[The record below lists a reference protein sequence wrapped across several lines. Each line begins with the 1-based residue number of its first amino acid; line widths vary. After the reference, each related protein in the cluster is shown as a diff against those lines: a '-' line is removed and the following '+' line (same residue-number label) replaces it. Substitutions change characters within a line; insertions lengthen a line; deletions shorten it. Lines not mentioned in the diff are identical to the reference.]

1 MRQRTLGAT
10 GTLVSELCLG
20 AMTFGAETDE
30 SGAHAILDHYVEAG
44 GTFIDTA
51 NVYSAGVS
59 EEIIGSWLAKRG
71 HHDDLVIAT
80 KARMP
85 IPPHGPNDAGLSRP
99 ALRRA
104 LTASLRRLSLDA
116 VDLYQVHSWDPLT
129 PLDETL
135 GTLNDL
141 VHEGLIRYVGI
152 SNFTGWQL
160 QRATLLSSYHAWAP
174 PVTLQPQ
181 YSLVSRE
188 IEWELVPLC
197 ADEGIGLL
205 PWSPLGGGWLT
216 GKYRRDEQPAGETR
230 LGEDP
235 DRGVEAY
242 GRRGTERTWRTVEA
256 VRRIAADLG
265 ASPAQVALRWVTDR
279 PTVSSTILGVRTVEQ
294 LEDNLG
300 AVDVVLSGE
309 QVTELD
315 EVSAPPTPY
324 YPYRFIA
331 EVNEQRLAWLEE
343 G

>member
-30 SGAHAILDHYVEAG
+30 TGAHAILDRYVEAG
-44 GTFIDTA
+44 GTFVDTA
-51 NVYSAGVS
+51 NVYSAGAS
-59 EEIIGSWLAKRG
+59 EEIVGRWLAKRG
-71 HHDDLVIAT
+71 SFDDLVIAT
-80 KARMP
+80 KGRFPM
-85 IPPHGPNDAGLSRP
+85 PPHGPNDAGLSRP

-104 LTASLRRLSLDA
+104 LTASLRRLGLDS
-116 VDLYQVHSWDPLT
+116 VDLYQVHSWDPVT
-129 PLDETL
+129 PLEETL
-135 GTLNDL
+135 STLDDL
-141 VHEGLIRYVGI
+141 VREGLVRYVGI

-160 QRATLLSSYHAWAP
+160 QRATLLASFHGWAP

-216 GKYRRDEQPAGETR
+216 GKYRRDQRPTGETR

-235 DRGVEAY
+235 ERGVEAY
-242 GRRGTERTWRTVEA
+242 DRRGTERTWQIVDA
-256 VRRIAADLG
+256 VQRVAGEIG

-279 PTVSSTILGVRTVEQ
+279 PTVSSTILGTRTVEQ

-300 AVDVVLSGE
+300 AADVALAPE
-309 QVTELD
+309 QVAELD
-315 EVSAPPTPY
+315 RVSAPPTPD
-324 YPYRFIA
+324 YPYGFIA
-331 EVNEQRLAWLEE
+331 ENDAARLRSL
-343 G
+343 GG